1 MPVCGLLSKR
11 VRLSQ
16 LTTALGRLS

>member
-16 LTTALGRLS
+16 LTTALWRLS